1 MSCCP
6 TNVART
12 FASLAGYLAT
22 TDDDGVQIHH
32 HTPGEIRH
40 DGLALRV
47 ETGYP
52 WSGEVTVRVLEGGPA
67 RISLRVPAWASGA
80 RISHGGATRPVSP
93 GYAVAEGEWGAGDE
107 IRLDLPMTPR
117 WTLPDRRVDALR
129 GCAAVERGPVV
140 YCAESVGDVPEL
152 ALVEARVSPPV
163 EHLVDGVVELDVESA
178 RPPPKRAPGPTPR
191 RRRRRVRTFRTPN
204 P

>member
-1 MSCCP
+1 M
-6 TNVART
+6 
-12 FASLAGYLAT
+12 
-22 TDDDGVQIHH
+22 
-32 HTPGEIRH
+32 
-40 DGLALRV
+40 
-47 ETGYP
+47 
-52 WSGEVTVRVLEGGPA
+52 
-67 RISLRVPAWASGA
+67 
-80 RISHGGATRPVSP
+80 SP

-140 YCAESVGDVPEL
+140 YCAESVGDIPEL

-178 RPPPKRAPGPTPR
+178 RLSPETGAWPYTPAQETESPDLSDPEPLRLVPYHRWGNRGPATM
-191 RRRRRVRTFRTPN
+191 RVWLPAINRPV
-204 P
+204 